1 MVLKALLTGGSG
13 TLGTELR
20 KLSND
25 SLQFYSPSSSEFN
38 ILNQEQI
45 EKRFRK
51 IDFDLVIHCAAL
63 TNVTEIEKNPI
74 KAIEVNIIGTIN
86 ILRECIS
93 HNKKMIFISTDYVF
107 DGKKG
112 NYSIDDPIN
121 PLSKYAKTKAAAELA
136 VRTYNN
142 SLVIRTSFYGH
153 DFPYEKAF
161 TDQWTSK
168 DYVDLIAP
176 KILNAIKS
184 DKIGIVHIGSSRRSV
199 YEIALERRD
208 DVKPI
213 ILNDIDFK
221 IPKDVSFSY
230 E

>member
-1 MVLKALLTGGSG
+1 MVLKALLIGGSG
-13 TLGTELR
+13 TLGKELK

-25 SLQFYSPSSSEFN
+25 SLQFHSPSSSECN

-45 EKRFRK
+45 EKCFRE

-63 TNVTEIEKNPI
+63 TNVTEIEKEPLN
-74 KAIEVNIIGTIN
+74 AVEVNIIGTIN
-86 ILRECIS
+86 ILRECVK
-93 HNKKMIFISTDYVF
+93 HNKKIIFISTDYVF
-107 DGKKG
+107 DGEKG

-136 VRTYNN
+136 VRTYDN

-153 DFPYEKAF
+153 SFPYERAF

-176 KILNAIKS
+176 KIVDAVKS
-184 DKIGIVHIGSSRRSV
+184 DKVGVVHIGSPRRSV

-213 ILNDIDFK
+213 MLNDIDFK
-221 IPKDVSFSY
+221 IPKDVSLLL
-230 E
+230 